1 LKMVELAEKEGGL
14 RPGDTIIEPSSGN
27 TGIGLALVARRK
39 GYRLRVVMP
48 ENVSVERRQLL
59 EIFGAEVVLSPG
71 EEGSNGAI
79 RLSAQ
84 IAEADPSLVPL
95 FQYGNPANPLAHYH
109 GTAAEIL
116 DDIGEVTAFV
126 AGLGTGGTLMGVGR
140 RLRDE
145 LGPQVKLVAVQP
157 MPGERV
163 HGVADFGL
171 VDETTSVRN
180 RDAIAWT
187 RRLLDEEGI
196 FAGVSSGAIASIA
209 VRVARELDAGDVV
222 FVVCDEGS
230 RYLSSGVHSRDAG
243 EVAGVDSTA
252 WW

>member
-1 LKMVELAEKEGGL
+1 MYGAEIEYSPGDLGASGAVEAARALAEA
-14 RPGDTIIEPSSGN
+14 EP
-27 TGIGLALVARRK
+27 AF
-39 GYRLRVVMP
+39 YMP
-48 ENVSVERRQLL
+48 
-59 EIFGAEVVLSPG
+59 
-71 EEGSNGAI
+71 
-79 RLSAQ
+79 
-84 IAEADPSLVPL
+84 D
-95 FQYGNPANPLAHYH
+95 QYSNPANPLAHYH

-145 LGPQVKLVAVQP
+145 LGPQVKLIAVQP

-163 HGVADFGL
+163 HGVTDFDL
-171 VDETTSVRN
+171 LDETISVRN